1 MRAVSALPG
10 QPQASH
16 IPLPPRGELDWLA
29 NARCEGMDPELFF
42 PRKSDAQKEI
52 IKFCLGCPVRL
63 DCLQYALDAGAEH
76 GVWGG
81 TTQDER
87 KKLRRKRQAA

>member
-1 MRAVSALPG
+1 MSALPG
-10 QPQASH
+10 RPQASH
-16 IPLPPRGELDWLA
+16 IPPRPRGDLAWLA

-52 IKFCLGCPVRL
+52 VKFCLGCPVRL
-63 DCLQYALDAGAEH
+63 DCLQFALDMPAEY
-76 GVWGG
+76 GVLGG

-87 KKLRRKRQAA
+87 KRLRRKRQVA